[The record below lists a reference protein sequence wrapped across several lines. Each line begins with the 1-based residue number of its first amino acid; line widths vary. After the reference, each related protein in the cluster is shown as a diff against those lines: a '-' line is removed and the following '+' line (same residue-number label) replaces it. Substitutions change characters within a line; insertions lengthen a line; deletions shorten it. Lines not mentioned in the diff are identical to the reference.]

1 MAGGHRPPDKNLSY
15 RALACRPLTIRLQEV
30 GRWHRKAVRLVPKKG
45 RFRVSNP
52 IKPSV
57 GLLDSIKRW
66 RLTRQGLSSGKKRRV
81 HEKNQLVQALECS
94 QWVRWGLYLLFVV
107 GCWVLVL
114 EAGEATV
121 ILVTSGRR
129 ALCGLALSGAM
140 IGVYHLCLEPT
151 GRRNSRVVLVLGGV
165 MLHLL
170 ILQGISLMV
179 ETNQLPREFQFLLMP
194 VVLAPMVHTVL
205 LSRRTGAISAVA
217 VSVIGSF
224 LLPAGDALVFLVFSL
239 LCGLTAVTVSAQMRK
254 RVQLLRAGI
263 YAGAVGLL
271 LSVAFGRIDIM
282 ACFGPEPMDHLRLAG
297 ASAGAAFGTG
307 VATALLVS
315 GILPALEAMFQLTT
329 DISWLELSDLNH
341 KLLRRLQLEAPGTF
355 HHSLIVAALAESAA
369 EAVGAKAT
377 LCRAC
382 AYFHDIGKLTKPEY
396 FIENQH
402 NPAENPH
409 NSLTP
414 TMSALVIFSHVKD
427 GVDLAVKH
435 KLNPRIIDVIQEHHG
450 DSLVIYFYRRAQD
463 LQKAEMEKVSKGL
476 GNPEDVPQVDE
487 KNFRYTGP
495 RPRTRESGIISL
507 SDAVESAS
515 RSLSK
520 PTPAKIRALIEEVV
534 QAKLRDGQLDDCQL
548 SLYDLARVKESF
560 ANTLRGMLHS
570 RIDYPKDDE
579 RSGSRQTGEP
589 ARPQGGDPPS
599 DIKPNSAWTQRL
611 SKAGDAA

>member
-1 MAGGHRPPDKNLSY
+1 MVARWPIVPIADCKW
-15 RALACRPLTIRLQEV
+15 LANPIEGL
-30 GRWHRKAVRLVPKKG
+30 
-45 RFRVSNP
+45 RVWCLASAISASSNP

-66 RLTRQGLSSGKKRRV
+66 RLARQGLSSGKKRRV
-81 HEKNQLVQALECS
+81 HEKNQMVQALEGS
-94 QWVRWGLYLLFVV
+94 QWVRWSLYLLFVI
-107 GCWVLVL
+107 GCWVLVS
-114 EAGEATV
+114 ESGDPMAVVAS
-121 ILVTSGRR
+121 SGRR
-129 ALCGLALSGAM
+129 ALCGLALSGA
-140 IGVYHLCLEPT
+140 IIAIYFLCLEPR
-151 GRRNSRVVLVLGGV
+151 GRRNSRVVLVLGGLL
-165 MLHLL
+165 LHLL
-170 ILQGISLMV
+170 ILQGISLLV

-205 LSRRTGAISAVA
+205 LSSRTGAISAVA
-217 VSVIGSF
+217 VSVIGSL
-224 LLPAGDALVFLVFSL
+224 LLPAGDGLVFLVFSL
-239 LCGLTAVTVSAQMRK
+239 LCGLTAVMVSAKMRK

-263 YAGAVGLL
+263 YAGAMGLL
-271 LSVAFGRIDIM
+271 LSVVFGRIDIS
-282 ACFGPEPMDHLRLAG
+282 ACFGPDPLEHLKLAG

-307 VATALLVS
+307 VATALLIS
-315 GILPALEAMFQLTT
+315 GVLPALEAMFQLTT
-329 DISWLELSDLNH
+329 DISWLELGDLNH

-355 HHSLIVAALAESAA
+355 HHSLIVAALAETAA

-382 AYFHDIGKLTKPEY
+382 SYFHDIGKLTKPEY

-409 NSLTP
+409 NTLTP

-435 KLNPRIIDVIQEHHG
+435 HLNPRIIDVIQEHHG

-463 LQKAEMEKVSKGL
+463 LRKAEMEKVSKGL

-487 KNFRYTGP
+487 KNFRYNGP

-507 SDAVESAS
+507 ADAVESAS

-520 PTPAKIRALIEEVV
+520 PTPAKIRALIDEVV
-534 QAKLRDGQLDDCQL
+534 QAKLREGQLDDCQL
-548 SLYDLARVKESF
+548 SLHDLALVKESF
-560 ANTLRGMLHS
+560 ANTLRGILHS

-579 RSGSRQTGEP
+579 RSGSRQVMEP
-589 ARPQGGDPPS
+589 ARQQGGEPLSDLKPS
-599 DIKPNSAWTQRL
+599 SARTWRL